1 MLICFL
7 PGYSTGSQ
15 ASKAEARHRSGR
27 VLGRRLDAEGEVL
40 VFHCWE
46 ANRKQYSSSG
56 AVLVLCWSWMAGLDL
71 LVDGVDLG
79 WAGRLMRERGLD
91 GLHALTVLVL
101 GKGVLNAA
109 DSQDGE

>member
-1 MLICFL
+1 
-7 PGYSTGSQ
+7 
-15 ASKAEARHRSGR
+15 
-27 VLGRRLDAEGEVL
+27 
-40 VFHCWE
+40 
-46 ANRKQYSSSG
+46 
-56 AVLVLCWSWMAGLDL
+56 MAGLDL